1 MFDFATIAHTCFH
14 HPPSSLPLGRCG
26 SGIALHNR
34 TTPASRETIGLFT
47 QNLPV
52 RLSISAEMPFSTL
65 IDQVNAA
72 VDEARPH
79 SRFPLTELSGLLNS
93 ARRGRGLYDVL
104 FNYNPPAP
112 RYGFGSATM
121 DTVTLSHGFFLPLTI
136 SCSNPNPQSPIRL
149 TVDYDGGLVDE
160 EEASRLIGCL
170 HVLCTTVGIEDLNKP
185 IDRLRIVDEQECALL
200 LDNLN
205 RTAVDIPQGITLPD
219 LFRM

>member
-1 MFDFATIAHTCFH
+1 MGF
-14 HPPSSLPLGRCG
+14 
-26 SGIALHNR
+26 ALHNR
-34 TTPASRETIGLFT
+34 TTPAFKETIGLFT

-52 RLSISAEMPFSTL
+52 RLSLSAEMPFSTL

-121 DTVTLSHGFFLPLTI
+121 DTITLSHGFFLPLNIT
-136 SCSNPNPQSPIRL
+136 CSNPNPQSPVRL

-160 EEASRLIGCL
+160 EDASRLSS
-170 HVLCTTVGIEDLNKP
+170 
-185 IDRLRIVDEQECALL
+185 
-200 LDNLN
+200 
-205 RTAVDIPQGITLPD
+205 LPAC
-219 LFRM
+219 FVHHRWH